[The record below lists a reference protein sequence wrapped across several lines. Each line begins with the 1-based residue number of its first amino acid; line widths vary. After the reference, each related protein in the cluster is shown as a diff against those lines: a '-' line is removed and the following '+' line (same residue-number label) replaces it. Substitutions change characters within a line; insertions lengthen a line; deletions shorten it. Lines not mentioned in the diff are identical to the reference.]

1 MFLQG
6 RWGWGHRQVGPTAAA
21 AMEMATRLPFGCLWG
36 LQTLLLQ
43 LLGCFCASWPR
54 EMLAKAEAASFWGC
68 SGEPNPAHPHPAP
81 GWGRLCSCWE
91 IRNTGTGFL
100 LKEKEEAHKFS
111 RTGFI
116 VFAIVLYLFLILL
129 CKDVACPRLS
139 NHKAW

>member
-6 RWGWGHRQVGPTAAA
+6 RRGWGHRQVGPTAAA

-43 LLGCFCASWPR
+43 LLGCFCALWPR
-54 EMLAKAEAASFWGC
+54 EMLAKAEAVSFWGR
-68 SGEPNPAHPHPAP
+68 SGEPNPVNPHPAP
-81 GWGRLCSCWE
+81 GGKAVQ
-91 IRNTGTGFL
+91 L
-100 LKEKEEAHKFS
+100 LGNQEHRHRVSIKRKRRS
-111 RTGFI
+111 SQ
-116 VFAIVLYLFLILL
+116 VFQNWIYCICNCLISFLILL